1 MHRDNLY
8 KEEKPPF
15 WCNVHTCLL
24 CACLFLGPLQTSWG
38 SRGPSLYH
46 NTTVRILQPWMAHPK
61 TTHQSEP
68 HPRTT
73 TPLFTPPNPTMVR
86 APLCSPLYTWTS
98 KAYFYGWRDISA
110 AEPCACVFES
120 ISVQCICSVS
130 SLFVC
135 KILQYHSNC
144 THCTD
149 PFSILIFRGNIL

>member
-1 MHRDNLY
+1 MYRDNLY

-86 APLCSPLYTWTS
+86 ALL
-98 KAYFYGWRDISA
+98 A
-110 AEPCACVFES
+110 
-120 ISVQCICSVS
+120 
-130 SLFVC
+130 L
-135 KILQYHSNC
+135 L
-144 THCTD
+144 
-149 PFSILIFRGNIL
+149 SILEALKLMFMAEGTFQQLNPVPVSLRAFLCNAFAAYHHYLCVKFCNTIQIAATVLTLSAF

>member
-38 SRGPSLYH
+38 SRGPSPYH

-86 APLCSPLYTWTS
+86 ALL
-98 KAYFYGWRDISA
+98 A
-110 AEPCACVFES
+110 
-120 ISVQCICSVS
+120 
-130 SLFVC
+130 L
-135 KILQYHSNC
+135 L
-144 THCTD
+144 
-149 PFSILIFRGNIL
+149 SILEALKLMFMAEGTFQQLNSVPVSLRAFLCNAFHYLCVKFCNTIQIEPTVLTLSAF